1 MSSRPICQKCDQY
14 VPCSCPTPFEVAFG
28 AAVRQSI
35 REQGPGVVMTTP
47 RAGMSIAA
55 DYFGIEGPSCAE
67 VAASIRKAH
76 EEQVGPVG
84 PTGETLALCL
94 STATQEQ
101 LCAALS
107 AIQHELVSRSLK
119 VWGKPVFGS
128 PLGEFRK
135 GHLTQWTPP
144 SADMV
149 MTELEDPDSML
160 NQGLADALD
169 ARELELDACYPY
181 LREDVHIES
190 CPIVGKG
197 AVHNCKHLIGRLD
210 YCDRCER
217 EHDEPID
224 FSGESI

>member
-1 MSSRPICQKCDQY
+1 MS
-14 VPCSCPTPFEVAFG
+14 
-28 AAVRQSI
+28 
-35 REQGPGVVMTTP
+35 TP
-47 RAGMSIAA
+47 RAGMSIGA

-67 VAASIRKAH
+67 VAASIRRAH
-76 EEQVGPVG
+76 EEQVNAIG
-84 PTGETLALCL
+84 PTGETITLCL

-101 LCAALS
+101 LYTALS
-107 AIQHELVSRSLK
+107 AIQNELVSRGRL
-119 VWGKPVFGS
+119 WA
-128 PLGEFRK
+128 GEFRK

-144 SADMV
+144 TADFV

-169 ARELELDACYPY
+169 ARELDMNVCYPY

-197 AVHNCKHLIGRLD
+197 VVHNCKHLIGRLD
-210 YCDRCER
+210 YCDQCEH

-224 FSGESI
+224 LSGEEI